1 MKVKSLLI
9 FLFLC
14 TGIASWG
21 QEQKYTN
28 KYDMKLIKNEDGSFE
43 LYQREKYEKIIDLTK
58 VEDLLIPYKYKAEKL
73 REDSYS
79 KTKTTTI
86 TYKTYPSYSLQID
99 IDKATS
105 DTPTPV
111 MFYVHGGGWRAG
123 TYRTNSQ
130 LSKYLAQQHNITG
143 VRIQYTLARQENAN
157 IEVSI
162 QDVLDA
168 VQYIKTHAKE
178 YNIDTKRI
186 GFCGGSAGGHL
197 AACGALMTKAKVFVG
212 YSGVYD
218 LSTAHVL
225 KRQSFKKMTDYF
237 KGFDPKVLEAVSPI
251 NLINKKTKLAA
262 QIYCGT
268 ADLTVE
274 YSQSLDFA
282 DALQKKK
289 GCVVDLQVYENY
301 GHTPQGKKSDKMEE
315 IFFKSVDFIT
325 KYL

>member
-1 MKVKSLLI
+1 MKVKSLLV

-111 MFYVHGGGWRAG
+111 LFYVHGGGWSRG
-123 TYRTNSQ
+123 TYRSNSQ
-130 LSKYLAQQHNITG
+130 LSKYLAQQHDITG
-143 VRIQYTLARQENAN
+143 VRIMYTLAPKENAN

-162 QDVLDA
+162 QDILDA
-168 VQYIKTHAKE
+168 VQYIKDHAKE

-197 AACGALMTKAKVFVG
+197 AACVALMTNAKVLVG

-218 LSTAHVL
+218 LSTAQVL
-225 KRQSFKKMTDYF
+225 KKKSFKEMANYF
-237 KGFDPKVLEAVSPI
+237 KGFDPKVLEAASPI
-251 NLINKKTKLAA
+251 KLINKKTKLAA
-262 QIYCGT
+262 QLYCGT

>member
-1 MKVKSLLI
+1 MNVKPLLVI
-9 FLFLC
+9 LFLC

-86 TYKTYPSYSLQID
+86 TYKTYPSYSLQ
-99 IDKATS
+99 
-105 DTPTPV
+105 
-111 MFYVHGGGWRAG
+111 
-123 TYRTNSQ
+123 
-130 LSKYLAQQHNITG
+130 
-143 VRIQYTLARQENAN
+143 
-157 IEVSI
+157 
-162 QDVLDA
+162 
-168 VQYIKTHAKE
+168 
-178 YNIDTKRI
+178 
-186 GFCGGSAGGHL
+186 
-197 AACGALMTKAKVFVG
+197 G

-218 LSTAHVL
+218 LSTAQIL
-225 KRQSFKKMTDYF
+225 KKKAFKEMANYF
-237 KGFDPKVLEAVSPI
+237 KGFDPKVLEAASPI
-251 NLINKKTKLAA
+251 KLINKKTKLAA
-262 QIYCGT
+262 QLYCGT